1 MTAHNK
7 PMPTGRVRR
16 TAKVG
21 GLVGSEV
28 VRAYANKAANLVR
41 TDEDRSAAD
50 ARRRLEAARHVVEV
64 LGAMK
69 GPAMKV
75 GQMASML
82 DLGGLPPDE
91 LEGLQAKLGELRD
104 RAPQAPFK
112 DMRKVIEQDLG
123 DRLGNLFAEFDPDA
137 AAAASIGQVYRARLH
152 DGREVA
158 VKVQYP
164 HVASAV
170 RADLQNLGLILRA
183 AKRFAPGLD
192 AKATALEMR
201 ERISE
206 ELDYEHEAQAQ
217 RTFAR
222 RWRGH
227 PFIVIPERRH
237 RPVPRLACSSPNG
250 STGPSF
256 ERAKGSAAGH
266 PRPRRR
272 DHPSLLLWLP
282 VPLWTVLRRST
293 SRQLPTAARRTR
305 RVPRLRHDQDGRR
318 ARIDAEL
325 GVLRAALEHD
335 ADGVHAGLAAL
346 GFFERDDPRFDPARV
361 LEHVRA
367 INAWYANDEPVTLT
381 PQYVSALLAHAGDP
395 RSEYWDLM
403 KNETIPADSVFAS
416 RMQAMTLGRSAS
428 SEPRPTG
435 TASCPN
441 GYTTRFPH
449 HPWAS
454 RKPDSSR
461 YPASRPRRP
470 HDHQR
475 TNRGHRQVSI
485 GRLGRDALQPPR
497 VHRRGARRRA
507 DQVSA
512 SRPPVAPPRRLSSS
526 PAG

>member
-1 MTAHNK
+1 MTERTR

-50 ARRRLEAARHVVEV
+50 ARRRLDAARHAVEV

-91 LEGLQAKLGELRD
+91 LEALQAKLGELHD

-123 DRLGNLFAEFDPDA
+123 ERLGNLFAEFEPDA

-152 DGREVA
+152 DGSEVA

-164 HVASAV
+164 HVAGAV
-170 RADLQNLGLILRA
+170 RSDLQNLGMILRA

-217 RTFAR
+217 RTFSR

-227 PFIVIPERRH
+227 PFIAIPNVVTDMCRARVLVTEWIDGIDFEQLKEATQATRDRVGEIILRFFYGSLYRFGH
-237 RPVPRLACSSPNG
+237 FSADPHPGNFRLQ
-250 STGPSF
+250 
-256 ERAKGSAAGH
+256 R
-266 PRPRRR
+266 
-272 DHPSLLLWLP
+272 
-282 VPLWTVLRRST
+282 
-293 SRQLPTAARRTR
+293 
-305 RVPRLRHDQDGRR
+305 DGRVAFLDFGMTKTITR
-318 ARIDAEL
+318 ARIVAEL
-325 GVLRAALEHD
+325 GLLRAALEHD

-361 LEHVRA
+361 LEQVRA
-367 INAWYANDEPVTLT
+367 INAWYINDDPVTLT
-381 PQYVSALLAHAGDP
+381 SQYVSALLAHAGDP

-403 KNETIPADSVFAS
+403 KNETIPSESVFAS
-416 RMQAMTLGRSAS
+416 RMQAMTLGTVGQLRATANWHRIM
-428 SEPRPTG
+428 SEWICGSLPTSPLG
-435 TASCPN
+435 LAEARFFDVP
-441 GYTTRFPH
+441 GVPTR
-449 HPWAS
+449 
-454 RKPDSSR
+454 
-461 YPASRPRRP
+461 
-470 HDHQR
+470 
-475 TNRGHRQVSI
+475 
-485 GRLGRDALQPPR
+485 
-497 VHRRGARRRA
+497 
-507 DQVSA
+507 
-512 SRPPVAPPRRLSSS
+512 VA
-526 PAG
+526 A

>member
-1 MTAHNK
+1 MTERTR

-50 ARRRLEAARHVVEV
+50 ARRRLDAARHAVEV

-82 DLGGLPPDE
+82 DLGGLPPEE
-91 LEGLQAKLGELRD
+91 LEALQAKLGELRD

-123 DRLGNLFAEFDPDA
+123 DRLGNLFAEFEPDA

-164 HVASAV
+164 HVAGAV
-170 RADLQNLGLILRA
+170 RSDLQNLGMILRA

-206 ELDYEHEAQAQ
+206 ELDYEHEAQSQ
-217 RTFAR
+217 RMFAR

-227 PFIVIPERRH
+227 PFIAIPEVVTDLCRARVLVTEWIEGIDFEQLKEAPQAT
-237 RPVPRLACSSPNG
+237 RDRVGEIILRFFYG
-250 STGPSF
+250 SLYRFGQF
-256 ERAKGSAAGH
+256 SADPH
-266 PRPRRR
+266 PGNFRVQR
-272 DHPSLLLWLP
+272 DGRVAFLDFGMTKTIS
-282 VPLWTVLRRST
+282 
-293 SRQLPTAARRTR
+293 RTR
-305 RVPRLRHDQDGRR
+305 IV
-318 ARIDAEL
+318 AEL
-325 GVLRAALEHD
+325 GLLRAALEHD

-346 GFFERDDPRFDPARV
+346 GFFERADPRFDPARV
-361 LEHVRA
+361 LEQVRA
-367 INAWYANDEPVTLT
+367 INAWYTNDEPVTLT
-381 PQYVSALLAHAGDP
+381 SQYVSALLAHAGDP

-403 KNETIPADSVFAS
+403 KNETIPPESVFAS
-416 RMQAMTLGRSAS
+416 RMQAMTLGTVGQLGATANWHRVM
-428 SEPRPTG
+428 SEWIFGSLPTSPLG
-435 TASCPN
+435 LAEA
-441 GYTTRFPH
+441 RFFEVPGV
-449 HPWAS
+449 PS
-454 RKPDSSR
+454 R
-461 YPASRPRRP
+461 A
-470 HDHQR
+470 
-475 TNRGHRQVSI
+475 
-485 GRLGRDALQPPR
+485 A
-497 VHRRGARRRA
+497 A
-507 DQVSA
+507 
-512 SRPPVAPPRRLSSS
+512 
-526 PAG
+526 

>member
-1 MTAHNK
+1 MTERTR

-50 ARRRLEAARHVVEV
+50 ARRRLDAARHAVEV

-82 DLGGLPPDE
+82 DLGGLPPEE
-91 LEGLQAKLGELRD
+91 LEALQAKLGELRD

-123 DRLGNLFAEFDPDA
+123 DRLGNLFAEFEPDA

-164 HVASAV
+164 HVAGAV
-170 RADLQNLGLILRA
+170 RSDLQNLGMILRA

-217 RTFAR
+217 RTFSR

-227 PFIVIPERRH
+227 PFIAIPNVVTDLCRARVLVTEWIDGIDFEQLKEAPEATRDRVGEIILRFFYGSLYRFGQFSADPH
-237 RPVPRLACSSPNG
+237 PGNFRLQ
-250 STGPSF
+250 
-256 ERAKGSAAGH
+256 
-266 PRPRRR
+266 R
-272 DHPSLLLWLP
+272 DGRVAFLDFGM
-282 VPLWTVLRRST
+282 TKT
-293 SRQLPTAARRTR
+293 ITRTR
-305 RVPRLRHDQDGRR
+305 IV
-318 ARIDAEL
+318 AEL
-325 GVLRAALEHD
+325 GLLRAALEDD

-361 LEHVRA
+361 LEQVRA
-367 INAWYANDEPVTLT
+367 INAWYMNDDSVTL
-381 PQYVSALLAHAGDP
+381 PSQYVSALLAHAGDP

-403 KNETIPADSVFAS
+403 KNETIPSESVFAS
-416 RMQAMTLGRSAS
+416 RMQAMTLGTVGQLGATANWHRIM
-428 SEPRPTG
+428 SEWICGSLPTSPLG
-435 TASCPN
+435 LAEA
-441 GYTTRFPH
+441 RFFDVPGV
-449 HPWAS
+449 A
-454 RKPDSSR
+454 
-461 YPASRPRRP
+461 
-470 HDHQR
+470 
-475 TNRGHRQVSI
+475 
-485 GRLGRDALQPPR
+485 
-497 VHRRGARRRA
+497 ARA
-507 DQVSA
+507 A
-512 SRPPVAPPRRLSSS
+512 A
-526 PAG
+526 

>member
-1 MTAHNK
+1 MTVHNK

-28 VRAYANKAANLVR
+28 ARAYATKAANLVR
-41 TDEDRSAAD
+41 SDEDRSAAD
-50 ARRRLEAARHVVEV
+50 ARRRLEAAEHVVEV

-104 RAPQAPFK
+104 RAPHASFK
-112 DMRKVIEQDLG
+112 EMRKVIEQDLG
-123 DRLGNLFAEFDPDA
+123 DRLGNLFAEFEPDA
-137 AAAASIGQVYRARLH
+137 AAAASVGQVYRARLH

-164 HVASAV
+164 HVAGAV

-183 AKRFAPGLD
+183 AKRLAPGLD
-192 AKATALEMR
+192 AKATAHEMR

-227 PFIVIPERRH
+227 PFIFIPN
-237 RPVPRLACSSPNG
+237 VVTDLC
-250 STGPSF
+250 
-256 ERAKGSAAGH
+256 
-266 PRPRRR
+266 
-272 DHPSLLLWLP
+272 
-282 VPLWTVLRRST
+282 
-293 SRQLPTAARRTR
+293 RTR
-305 RVPRLRHDQDGRR
+305 VLVTEWIDGIDFEQLKQAPQATRDRVGEIILRFFYGSLYRFGQFSGDPHPGNFRLQRDGRVAFLDFGMTKTI
-318 ARIDAEL
+318 ARTRIVAEL
-325 GVLRAALEHD
+325 GLLRAALEHD
-335 ADGVHAGLAAL
+335 PDGVHAGFAAL
-346 GFFERDDPRFDPARV
+346 GFFERDDPHFDPARV

-367 INAWYANDEPVTLT
+367 INAWYTNDEPVTLT

-403 KNETIPADSVFAS
+403 KNETIPAESVFAS
-416 RMQAMTLGRSAS
+416 RMQAMTLGTVGQLKATANWHRIM
-428 SEPRPTG
+428 SEWIYDSHPTSPLG
-435 TASCPN
+435 LAEA
-441 GYTTRFPH
+441 RFFGLPGV
-449 HPWAS
+449 PS
-454 RKPDSSR
+454 R
-461 YPASRPRRP
+461 A
-470 HDHQR
+470 
-475 TNRGHRQVSI
+475 
-485 GRLGRDALQPPR
+485 A
-497 VHRRGARRRA
+497 A
-507 DQVSA
+507 
-512 SRPPVAPPRRLSSS
+512 
-526 PAG
+526 

>member
-1 MTAHNK
+1 MTERTR

-50 ARRRLEAARHVVEV
+50 ARRRLDAARHAVEV

-91 LEGLQAKLGELRD
+91 LEALQAKLGELGD
-104 RAPQAPFK
+104 RARQAPFK

-123 DRLGNLFAEFDPDA
+123 DRLGNLFAEFEPDA

-164 HVASAV
+164 HIAGAV
-170 RADLQNLGLILRA
+170 RSDLQNLGMILRA

-222 RWRGH
+222 RWSGH
-227 PFIVIPERRH
+227 PFIAIPKVVTDLCRARVLVTEWIDGIDFEQLKKAPQATRDRVGEIIL
-237 RPVPRLACSSPNG
+237 RFFYG
-250 STGPSF
+250 SLYRFGQF
-256 ERAKGSAAGH
+256 SADPH
-266 PRPRRR
+266 PGNFLLQR
-272 DHPSLLLWLP
+272 DGRVAFLDFGM
-282 VPLWTVLRRST
+282 TKT
-293 SRQLPTAARRTR
+293 IGRTR
-305 RVPRLRHDQDGRR
+305 IV
-318 ARIDAEL
+318 AEL
-325 GVLRAALEHD
+325 GLIRAALAHD

-361 LEHVRA
+361 LEQVRA
-367 INAWYANDEPVTLT
+367 INAWYTNDEPVTLT
-381 PQYVSALLAHAGDP
+381 SQYVSALLAHAGDP

-403 KNETIPADSVFAS
+403 KNETIPPESVFAS
-416 RMQAMTLGRSAS
+416 RMQAMTLGTVGQLGATANWHRIM
-428 SEPRPTG
+428 SEWICGSLPTSPLG
-435 TASCPN
+435 LAEA
-441 GYTTRFPH
+441 RFFEVPGV
-449 HPWAS
+449 PS
-454 RKPDSSR
+454 R
-461 YPASRPRRP
+461 A
-470 HDHQR
+470 
-475 TNRGHRQVSI
+475 
-485 GRLGRDALQPPR
+485 A
-497 VHRRGARRRA
+497 A
-507 DQVSA
+507 
-512 SRPPVAPPRRLSSS
+512 
-526 PAG
+526 

>member
-1 MTAHNK
+1 MTERTR

-50 ARRRLEAARHVVEV
+50 ARRRLDAARHAVEV

-82 DLGGLPPDE
+82 DLGGLPPEE
-91 LEGLQAKLGELRD
+91 LEALQAKLGELRD

-123 DRLGNLFAEFDPDA
+123 DRLGNLFAEFEPDA

-164 HVASAV
+164 HVAGAV
-170 RADLQNLGLILRA
+170 RSDLQNLGMILRA

-206 ELDYEHEAQAQ
+206 ELDYEHEAQSQ
-217 RTFAR
+217 RMFAR

-227 PFIVIPERRH
+227 PFIAIPEVVTDLCRARVLVTEWIDGTDFEQLKEAPQATRDRAGEIILRFFYGSLYRFGQFSADPH
-237 RPVPRLACSSPNG
+237 PGNFRLQ
-250 STGPSF
+250 
-256 ERAKGSAAGH
+256 
-266 PRPRRR
+266 R
-272 DHPSLLLWLP
+272 DGRVAFLDFGM
-282 VPLWTVLRRST
+282 TKT
-293 SRQLPTAARRTR
+293 ITRTR
-305 RVPRLRHDQDGRR
+305 IV
-318 ARIDAEL
+318 AEL
-325 GVLRAALEHD
+325 GLLRAALEHD

-346 GFFERDDPRFDPARV
+346 GFFERADPRFDPARV
-361 LEHVRA
+361 LEQVRA
-367 INAWYANDEPVTLT
+367 INAWYTNDEPVTLT
-381 PQYVSALLAHAGDP
+381 SQYVSALLAHAGDP

-403 KNETIPADSVFAS
+403 KNETIPSESVFAS
-416 RMQAMTLGRSAS
+416 RMQAMTLGTVGQLSATANWHRIM
-428 SEPRPTG
+428 SEWICGSLPTSPLG
-435 TASCPN
+435 LAEARFFEAP
-441 GYTTRFPH
+441 GAPTR
-449 HPWAS
+449 A
-454 RKPDSSR
+454 
-461 YPASRPRRP
+461 A
-470 HDHQR
+470 
-475 TNRGHRQVSI
+475 
-485 GRLGRDALQPPR
+485 A
-497 VHRRGARRRA
+497 
-507 DQVSA
+507 
-512 SRPPVAPPRRLSSS
+512 
-526 PAG
+526 

>member
-1 MTAHNK
+1 MTERTR

-50 ARRRLEAARHVVEV
+50 ARRRLDAARHAVEV

-82 DLGGLPPDE
+82 DLGGLPPEE
-91 LEGLQAKLGELRD
+91 LEALQAKLGELRD

-123 DRLGNLFAEFDPDA
+123 DRLGNLFAEFEPDA

-164 HVASAV
+164 HVAGAV
-170 RADLQNLGLILRA
+170 RSDLQNLGMILRA

-206 ELDYEHEAQAQ
+206 ELDYEHEAQSQ
-217 RTFAR
+217 RMFAR

-227 PFIVIPERRH
+227 PFIAIPEVVTDLCRARVLVTEWIEGIDFEQLKEAPQAT
-237 RPVPRLACSSPNG
+237 RDRVGEIIIRFFYG
-250 STGPSF
+250 SLYRFGQF
-256 ERAKGSAAGH
+256 SADPH
-266 PRPRRR
+266 PGNFRVQR
-272 DHPSLLLWLP
+272 DGRVAFLDFGMTKTIS
-282 VPLWTVLRRST
+282 
-293 SRQLPTAARRTR
+293 RTR
-305 RVPRLRHDQDGRR
+305 I
-318 ARIDAEL
+318 AAEL
-325 GVLRAALEHD
+325 GLLRAALEHD

-346 GFFERDDPRFDPARV
+346 GFFERADPRFDPARV
-361 LEHVRA
+361 LEQVRA
-367 INAWYANDEPVTLT
+367 INAWYTNDEPVTLT
-381 PQYVSALLAHAGDP
+381 SQYVSALLAHAGDP

-403 KNETIPADSVFAS
+403 KNETIPPESVFAS
-416 RMQAMTLGRSAS
+416 RMQAMTLGTVGQLGATANWHRVM
-428 SEPRPTG
+428 SEWIFGSLPTSPLG
-435 TASCPN
+435 LAEA
-441 GYTTRFPH
+441 RFFEVPGV
-449 HPWAS
+449 PS
-454 RKPDSSR
+454 R
-461 YPASRPRRP
+461 A
-470 HDHQR
+470 
-475 TNRGHRQVSI
+475 
-485 GRLGRDALQPPR
+485 A
-497 VHRRGARRRA
+497 A
-507 DQVSA
+507 
-512 SRPPVAPPRRLSSS
+512 
-526 PAG
+526 

>member
-1 MTAHNK
+1 MTERTR

-50 ARRRLEAARHVVEV
+50 ARRRLDAARHAVEV

-82 DLGGLPPDE
+82 DLGGLPPEE
-91 LEGLQAKLGELRD
+91 LEALQAKLGELRD

-123 DRLGNLFAEFDPDA
+123 DRLGNLFAEFEPDA

-164 HVASAV
+164 HVAGAV
-170 RADLQNLGLILRA
+170 RSDLQNLGMILRA

-227 PFIVIPERRH
+227 PFIAIPNVVTDLCRARVLVTEWIEGIDFEQLKEAPQATRDRVGEIIL
-237 RPVPRLACSSPNG
+237 RFFYG
-250 STGPSF
+250 SLYRFGQF
-256 ERAKGSAAGH
+256 SADPH
-266 PRPRRR
+266 PGNFRVQR
-272 DHPSLLLWLP
+272 DGRVAFLDFGMTKTIS
-282 VPLWTVLRRST
+282 
-293 SRQLPTAARRTR
+293 RTR
-305 RVPRLRHDQDGRR
+305 IV
-318 ARIDAEL
+318 AEL
-325 GVLRAALEHD
+325 GLLRAALEHD

-346 GFFERDDPRFDPARV
+346 GFFERADPRFDPARV
-361 LEHVRA
+361 LEQVRA
-367 INAWYANDEPVTLT
+367 INAWYTNDEPVTLT
-381 PQYVSALLAHAGDP
+381 SQYVSALLAHAGDP

-403 KNETIPADSVFAS
+403 KNETIPPESVFAS
-416 RMQAMTLGRSAS
+416 RMQAMTLGTVGQLGATANWHRVM
-428 SEPRPTG
+428 SEWIFGSLPTSPLG
-435 TASCPN
+435 LAEATFFEVP
-441 GYTTRFPH
+441 GVP
-449 HPWAS
+449 S
-454 RKPDSSR
+454 R
-461 YPASRPRRP
+461 
-470 HDHQR
+470 
-475 TNRGHRQVSI
+475 
-485 GRLGRDALQPPR
+485 
-497 VHRRGARRRA
+497 
-507 DQVSA
+507 
-512 SRPPVAPPRRLSSS
+512 VA
-526 PAG
+526 A

>member
-1 MTAHNK
+1 MTERSR

-50 ARRRLEAARHVVEV
+50 ARRRLDAARHAVEV

-82 DLGGLPPDE
+82 DLGGLPPEE
-91 LEGLQAKLGELRD
+91 LEALQAKLGELRD

-123 DRLGNLFAEFDPDA
+123 DRLGNLFAEFEPDA

-164 HVASAV
+164 HVAGAV
-170 RADLQNLGLILRA
+170 RSDLQNLGMILRA

-217 RTFAR
+217 RTFSR

-227 PFIVIPERRH
+227 PFIAIPNVVTDLCRARVLVTEWIDGIDFEQLKEAPEATRDRVGEIILRFFYGSLYRFGQFSADPH
-237 RPVPRLACSSPNG
+237 PGNFRLQ
-250 STGPSF
+250 
-256 ERAKGSAAGH
+256 
-266 PRPRRR
+266 R
-272 DHPSLLLWLP
+272 DGRVAFLDFGM
-282 VPLWTVLRRST
+282 TKT
-293 SRQLPTAARRTR
+293 ITRTR
-305 RVPRLRHDQDGRR
+305 IV
-318 ARIDAEL
+318 AEL
-325 GVLRAALEHD
+325 GLLRAALEHD

-361 LEHVRA
+361 LEQVRA
-367 INAWYANDEPVTLT
+367 INAWYMNDDSVTLT
-381 PQYVSALLAHAGDP
+381 SQYVSVLLAHAGDP

-403 KNETIPADSVFAS
+403 KNETIPSESVFAS
-416 RMQAMTLGRSAS
+416 RMQAMTLGTVGQLRATANWHRIM
-428 SEPRPTG
+428 SEWICGALPTSPLG
-435 TASCPN
+435 LAEARFFEVP
-441 GYTTRFPH
+441 GVPTR
-449 HPWAS
+449 A
-454 RKPDSSR
+454 
-461 YPASRPRRP
+461 A
-470 HDHQR
+470 
-475 TNRGHRQVSI
+475 
-485 GRLGRDALQPPR
+485 A
-497 VHRRGARRRA
+497 
-507 DQVSA
+507 
-512 SRPPVAPPRRLSSS
+512 
-526 PAG
+526 

>member
-1 MTAHNK
+1 MTVNTR

-21 GLVGSEV
+21 GLVGSEAA
-28 VRAYANKAANLVR
+28 RAYATKAANLVR
-41 TDEDRSAAD
+41 SDQDRSAAD
-50 ARRRLEAARHVVEV
+50 ARRRLEAAEHVVEV

-104 RAPQAPFK
+104 RAPQASFK
-112 DMRKVIEQDLG
+112 EMRKVIEQDLG
-123 DRLGNLFAEFDPDA
+123 DRLGNLFAEFEPDA
-137 AAAASIGQVYRARLH
+137 AAAASVGQVYRARLH

-164 HVASAV
+164 HVAGAV

-192 AKATALEMR
+192 AKATAHEMR

-227 PFIVIPERRH
+227 PFIF
-237 RPVPRLACSSPNG
+237 VPNVVTDLC
-250 STGPSF
+250 
-256 ERAKGSAAGH
+256 
-266 PRPRRR
+266 
-272 DHPSLLLWLP
+272 
-282 VPLWTVLRRST
+282 
-293 SRQLPTAARRTR
+293 RTR
-305 RVPRLRHDQDGRR
+305 VLVTEWSDGIEFEQLKQAPQATRDRVGEIILRFFYGSLYRFGQFSGDPHPGNFRLQRDGRVAFLDFGMTKTV
-318 ARIDAEL
+318 ARTRIVAECGL
-325 GVLRAALEHD
+325 LRAALEHD

-361 LEHVRA
+361 LEQVRA
-367 INAWYANDEPVTLT
+367 INAWYTNDEPVTLT
-381 PQYVSALLAHAGDP
+381 PQYVSDLLAHAGDP

-403 KNETIPADSVFAS
+403 KNETIPAESVFAS
-416 RMQAMTLGRSAS
+416 RMQAMTLSTVGQLRATANWQRII
-428 SEPRPTG
+428 SEWIYDSLPTSPLG
-435 TASCPN
+435 LAEA
-441 GYTTRFPH
+441 RFFGVPGV
-449 HPWAS
+449 PC
-454 RKPDSSR
+454 
-461 YPASRPRRP
+461 
-470 HDHQR
+470 
-475 TNRGHRQVSI
+475 
-485 GRLGRDALQPPR
+485 
-497 VHRRGARRRA
+497 RA
-507 DQVSA
+507 A
-512 SRPPVAPPRRLSSS
+512 A
-526 PAG
+526 